1 MNQQDIK
8 QAENAIIGVT
18 LARLVSVGVG
28 VTLGWHGDT
37 PGAIVFMA
45 VIPAALHFALPVI
58 PEK

>member
-1 MNQQDIK
+1 MKQQDIK

-18 LARLVSVGVG
+18 LARVVSVGVG

-37 PGAIVFMA
+37 PGAVVFM
-45 VIPAALHFALPVI
+45 VVLPAALHFALPVI